1 VKIGDQIARKGESGI
16 VLPRLPLQD
25 SESIPATGGPP
36 RSCDSLHL
44 RNTQL
49 YRHRNRLQPEPLAH
63 APGCSQA
70 RHEDGSVA
78 RGQAMN
84 PWLIAGA
91 AVSAAL
97 VPCADMCLRGK
108 PERRLVGFQMT
119 STLVT
124 LAMALFTIGFG
135 RIPFIDLPL
144 ALAIVAFGGGLVY
157 ARFLGKHL

>member
-1 VKIGDQIARKGESGI
+1 
-16 VLPRLPLQD
+16 
-25 SESIPATGGPP
+25 
-36 RSCDSLHL
+36 
-44 RNTQL
+44 
-49 YRHRNRLQPEPLAH
+49 
-63 APGCSQA
+63 
-70 RHEDGSVA
+70 
-78 RGQAMN
+78 MN

-91 AVSAAL
+91 VVSAGL